1 MASPYALDEATH
13 EKRYE
18 RIASKYLACEAQ
30 KSPRAIIIGG
40 QPGSGKGGLTATAE
54 REFDGSGGVVVVDV
68 DQLRDRH
75 PDHARL
81 MRENDKQAA
90 DFTHDDASKWAKRLA
105 NDAIAGRHNLIIDQ
119 TSKSPETLIARAM
132 QLHEA
137 GYHVELRVMAVNAEV
152 SEQRIYTR
160 YEKEKAEYGAG
171 RFVPKS
177 VHDEA
182 YVGVAQSVAAVERE
196 KAFDAVSIYDKNLVQ
211 IHKNTLR
218 DGEWV
223 KQPPGAQAALNAE
236 RSRAR
241 TPEDYQELADAYTK
255 LATMLAQRN
264 ARPDEREVIEAKRAK
279 FMREAA
285 VASRKADVSD
295 NTDEVSLSPM
305 PAIGSIKIVVQNG
318 SRQIDQVVPGVGAD
332 GTAGWQTQQVLSE
345 NGLARGVYPLYDVAD
360 ASKKVHPQ
368 QFGGQVLHV
377 DTHNVYQFGPND
389 GKNTATIVK
398 HDRKIFD
405 QALDGKEPTV
415 GKSYEVT
422 YARGVGKVKGELSQA
437 ESEQIQNRKTRKI

>member
-1 MASPYALDEATH
+1 MASPYALDQATH
-13 EKRYE
+13 EELYE
-18 RIASKYLACEAQ
+18 DIKLDYLACEPQ
-30 KSPRAIIIGG
+30 ESPRAIIIGG
-40 QPGSGKGGLTATAE
+40 QPGSGKGGLAAIAE

-105 NDAIAGRHNLIIDQ
+105 NDAIGGRRNLVIDQ
-119 TSKSPETLIARAM
+119 TSKSPDTLIARAM
-132 QLHEA
+132 QLREA

-160 YEKEKAEYGAG
+160 YEEAKEAYGAG
-171 RFVPKS
+171 RFVPKT

-182 YVGVAQSVAAVERE
+182 YAGVAQSVAAAERT

-211 IHKNTLR
+211 IHENTLSA
-218 DGEWV
+218 GEWV
-223 KQPPGAQAALNAE
+223 KQPPGAEAALTGE
-236 RSRAR
+236 RDRAR
-241 TPEDYQELADAYTK
+241 TPQDYRELADAYTE
-255 LATMLAQRN
+255 LATLVAKRN
-264 ARPDEREVIEAKRAK
+264 ARPDEREVIEALRAK
-279 FMREAA
+279 FTREAA
-285 VASRKADVSD
+285 IASREADVPD
-295 NTDEVSLSPM
+295 NTQEVGLGPM
-305 PAIGSIKIVVQNG
+305 PAVGSVKIVVQNG
-318 SRQIDQVVPGVGAD
+318 SRHVDQVVPGIGAD
-332 GTAGWQTQQVLSE
+332 GAAGWQTQQVLSE
-345 NGLARGVYPLYDVAD
+345 NGLAKGVYPLYDVAD

-377 DTHNVYQFGPND
+377 DKQNVYQFGPND
-389 GKNTATIVK
+389 GKGKATIVK

-405 QALDGKEPTV
+405 QALDSKEPIV

-437 ESEQIQNRKTRKI
+437 ESEQIQNRKSRKM